1 MAVTGQKIWSTPE
14 MDSRDEHE
22 RADQLINPTPTV
34 ISIPLTRQG
43 QVRCDLSLPP
53 ALEDSLLSM
62 IHPFHVSKE
71 LRARPSCDVLVPSAK
86 LWTERQQRP
95 HEVMNSAA
103 LLIFV

>member
-22 RADQLINPTPTV
+22 RADQLINPTL

-53 ALEDSLLSM
+53 ALKDSLLSM

-71 LRARPSCDVLVPSAK
+71 LRTRPSCDLLVPSAK

>member
-22 RADQLINPTPTV
+22 RADQLINPTL

-53 ALEDSLLSM
+53 ALEDSLL
-62 IHPFHVSKE
+62 P
-71 LRARPSCDVLVPSAK
+71 
-86 LWTERQQRP
+86 
-95 HEVMNSAA
+95 
-103 LLIFV
+103 